1 MLLIFGIFIGM
12 GLSLQTLINSRLRSY
27 SESPFVAS
35 LISFSIGTLFLS
47 LLLWFYPHSSD
58 ISLSQLSSFPY
69 WVWIGGALGVVALTT
84 NILLFP
90 YLGGLQT
97 AIMPILGQ
105 IIMGLIID
113 QFGWFNSPVH
123 PINGIKFF
131 GIILVLSGIFCAVI
145 LPELRQLIRS
155 SNQQTKMIW
164 LWRSLGIIAGMLSAT
179 QASVN
184 GELGRL
190 LHSPLQA
197 AWVSFSVG
205 TLILL
210 LWVIYQ
216 GKLPK
221 LRQLPVHNMP
231 IWVWTGGLLGGIFV
245 FGCSLLVPQ
254 IGTGQTV
261 IATLLGMIVGGLI
274 IDHFAILNA
283 PQRKIKPI
291 QLLGILILLTGVMFI
306 RYYG

>member
-1 MLLIFGIFIGM
+1 MLLVFGILIGM
-12 GLSLQTLINSRLRSY
+12 GLSLQTLINSCLRSY
-27 SESPFVAS
+27 SQSPFVAS
-35 LISFSIGTLFLS
+35 LISFSVGTLFLT
-47 LLLWFYPHSSD
+47 LLLWFYPHSSA
-58 ISLSQLSSFPY
+58 LSFSHLSYFPY
-69 WVWIGGALGVVALTT
+69 WVWIGGALGVIALTT

-113 QFGWFNSPVH
+113 QFGWFNSLAH
-123 PINGIKFF
+123 PINAMKLL
-131 GIILVLSGIFCAVI
+131 GIIFVLSGIFCAVV

-155 SNQQTKMIW
+155 TQQNKMIW
-164 LWRSLGIIAGMLSAT
+164 LWRSLGIIAGMLSAA
-179 QASVN
+179 QASIN
-184 GELGRL
+184 GELGHL
-190 LHSPLQA
+190 LQSPLQA

-216 GKLPK
+216 GKLPT
-221 LRQLPVHNMP
+221 LGQLPFGKMP

-261 IATLLGMIVGGLI
+261 ISTLLGMILAGLI
-274 IDHFAILNA
+274 IDHFALLNA

-291 QLLGILILLTGVMFI
+291 QLLGILMLLVGVIFI
-306 RYYG
+306 RQG